1 MKTKKT
7 VMEWLGD
14 KKLYDK
20 KIAKLLLQIRDTP
33 LFAGKPNLYADK
45 EAMKKEMNEA
55 KSLVDSYI
63 TMNKNVNK
71 IQEAIMKFNATHTIE
86 ISGKEFTISAALKM
100 YKDYDSVLANIIKN
114 NINQSDRLKKQLED
128 KQEVEVKTLEQQ
140 LNSSNKQVGNQAF
153 EDKLKSKKDDYEPV
167 MEYAFDL
174 MEAYTKMEDF
184 KEEFLQSVNTK
195 INILNVQET
204 LEIDLDE

>member
-45 EAMKKEMNEA
+45 EAIKKEMNEA

>member
-20 KIAKLLLQIRDTP
+20 KIAKLLLQIRDIP

-184 KEEFLQSVNTK
+184 KEEFLQAVNTK

>member
-20 KIAKLLLQIRDTP
+20 KIIKLLQQIRDTQ

-45 EAMKKEMNEA
+45 EAMKKDMSEA
-55 KSLVDSYI
+55 KALVDSYI
-63 TMNKNVNK
+63 KMNKNINK

-100 YKDYDSVLANIIKN
+100 YKDYDSTLANIIKN
-114 NINQSDRLKKQLED
+114 NINQADRLKKQLED

-153 EDKLKSKKDDYEPV
+153 EDKLKSKKEDYEPI

-174 MEAYTKMEDF
+174 VKAYTEMEDF

-204 LEIDLDE
+204 LEINLDE

>member
-1 MKTKKT
+1 MKTTKT

-128 KQEVEVKTLEQQ
+128 KQEVEVKILEQQ

>member
-1 MKTKKT
+1 MKTTKT

-20 KIAKLLLQIRDTP
+20 KIAKLLMQIRDTQ

-45 EAMKKEMNEA
+45 EGMKKDMADA
-55 KSLVDSYI
+55 KALVDSYV

-71 IQEAIMKFNATHTIE
+71 IQEAIMNFNATHTIE
-86 ISGKEFTISAALKM
+86 ISGKEFTIAAALKM
-100 YKDYDSVLANIIKN
+100 YKNFDDALLLILQRNVADSVI
-114 NINQSDRLKKQLED
+114 LKKKLED
-128 KQEVEVKTLEQQ
+128 KQEIEVKSLEQQ

-153 EDKLKSKKDDYEPV
+153 EDKLKSKKEDYEPV

-174 MEAYTKMEDF
+174 VKACTEMSDF
-184 KEEFLQSVNTK
+184 QEEFIQNVNTK
-195 INILNVQET
+195 INIINVQET
-204 LEIDLDE
+204 LTINLDD

>member
-1 MKTKKT
+1 MKTTKT

-33 LFAGKPNLYADK
+33 LFTGKPNLYADK
-45 EAMKKEMNEA
+45 EAMKKEMTEA

-86 ISGKEFTISAALKM
+86 ISEKEFTISAALKM
-100 YKDYDSVLANIIKN
+100 YKDYDSVLSNIIKN

-174 MEAYTKMEDF
+174 VKAYKEMEDF

>member
-1 MKTKKT
+1 MKTTKT

-20 KIAKLLLQIRDTP
+20 KIIKLLQQIRNTQ

-45 EAMKKEMNEA
+45 EGMKKDMTDA
-55 KSLVDSYI
+55 KALVDSYI
-63 TMNKNVNK
+63 KIKENVNK
-71 IQEAIMKFNATHTIE
+71 IQEAIMQFNATHTIE
-86 ISGKEFTISAALKM
+86 ISGKKFTIAAALKM
-100 YKDYDSVLANIIKN
+100 YNSYDNALLTIIGKNIVEAEELKDKLE
-114 NINQSDRLKKQLED
+114 KKQEL
-128 KQEVEVKTLEQQ
+128 EVKSLESQ

-174 MEAYTKMEDF
+174 NKAYNEMNNFE
-184 KEEFLQSVNTK
+184 EEFLQNVNTK
-195 INILNVQET
+195 INIINVQET
-204 LEIDLDE
+204 LTIDLD

>member
-1 MKTKKT
+1 MKTTKT

-20 KIAKLLLQIRDTP
+20 KIAKLLMQIRDTQ

-45 EAMKKEMNEA
+45 ETMKKEMDEA

-71 IQEAIMKFNATHTIE
+71 IQEAIMQFNATHTIE
-86 ISGKEFTISAALKM
+86 ISGKAFTIAAALKM
-100 YKDYDSVLANIIKN
+100 YKDYDSTLANIIKN

-128 KQEVEVKTLEQQ
+128 KQELEVKTLEQQ

-153 EDKLKSKKDDYEPV
+153 EDKLKSKKEDYEPIK
-167 MEYAFDL
+167 EYAFDL
-174 MEAYTKMEDF
+174 IKAYTEMNDF
-184 KEEFLQSVNTK
+184 EEEFLQNVNTK
-195 INILNVQET
+195 INIINVQET
-204 LEIDLDE
+204 LEINLDE

>member
-1 MKTKKT
+1 MKATKT

-45 EAMKKEMNEA
+45 EAMKKEMDEA

>member
-1 MKTKKT
+1 MKTTKT

-20 KIAKLLLQIRDTP
+20 KIAKLLMQIRDTQ

-45 EAMKKEMNEA
+45 EGMKKDMADA
-55 KSLVDSYI
+55 KALVDSYV

-86 ISGKEFTISAALKM
+86 ISGKAFTIAAALKM
-100 YKDYDSVLANIIKN
+100 YKDYDSTLANIIKN
-114 NINQSDRLKKQLED
+114 NINQADRLKKQLED
-128 KQEVEVKTLEQQ
+128 KQELEVKTLEQQ
-140 LNSSNKQVGNQAF
+140 LNSSNKQVGNQVF
-153 EDKLKSKKDDYEPV
+153 EDKLKSKKEDYEPI

-174 MEAYTKMEDF
+174 IKAYTEMNDF
-184 KEEFLQSVNTK
+184 EEEFLQNVNTK
-195 INILNVQET
+195 INIINVQET

>member
-1 MKTKKT
+1 MKTTKT

-20 KIAKLLLQIRDTP
+20 KIIKLLQQIRDTQ

-45 EAMKKEMNEA
+45 EAMKKDMSEA
-55 KSLVDSYI
+55 KALVDSYI
-63 TMNKNVNK
+63 KMNKNINK
-71 IQEAIMKFNATHTIE
+71 IQEAIMQFNATHTIE
-86 ISGKEFTISAALKM
+86 ISGKEFTIAAALKM
-100 YKDYDSVLANIIKN
+100 YKDYDSTLANIIKN
-114 NINQSDRLKKQLED
+114 NINQADRLKKQLED
-128 KQEVEVKTLEQQ
+128 KQELEVKTLEQQ

-174 MEAYTKMEDF
+174 LKSYTEMEDF
-184 KEEFLQSVNTK
+184 KENFLQSVNTK

-204 LEIDLDE
+204 LEIDLDD

>member
-1 MKTKKT
+1 MKTTKT

-45 EAMKKEMNEA
+45 EAMKKEMDEA

>member
-20 KIAKLLLQIRDTP
+20 KIIKLLQQIRDTQ

-45 EAMKKEMNEA
+45 EAMKKEMADA
-55 KSLVDSYI
+55 KALVDSYI

>member
-1 MKTKKT
+1 MKTTKT

-45 EAMKKEMNEA
+45 EAMKKDMAEA